1 MHGTKIIQNDWGILN
16 ASYSKSLVIGLSDF
30 PVIKRTLKLILKPSH
45 TVKSQYTVFICA
57 EFYGFSK
64 LFSDYSQIVFTD
76 NLNFFVISRIRGF
89 YQSSRIFGSIRF
101 RYPCSI

>member
-1 MHGTKIIQNDWGILN
+1 MEWKIIQ
-16 ASYSKSLVIGLSDF
+16 LVSSNRFIGF
-30 PVIKRTLKLILKPSH
+30 PSNRTLLLKPSN

-76 NLNFFVISRIRGF
+76 NLNFFVIFRIHGF
-89 YQSSRIFGSIRF
+89 YQSSRVFGSIRF